1 MTTRSMKRS
10 GETTAEQDNKVGAA
24 NISSIL
30 KLSIDRGL
38 VGSYT
43 AYWSRSL
50 SIAAAQNEQRWRGA
64 QEEQKEQVASGHKS
78 NYEK

>member
-10 GETTAEQDNKVGAA
+10 GEITAEQDNKVGAT

-30 KLSIDRGL
+30 YLGL
-38 VGSYT
+38 IGSKT
-43 AYWSRSL
+43 AYSSRSL
-50 SIAAAQNEQRWRGA
+50 SIAAAQNEQWWRGA